1 MRLKD
6 MALLALIPLGIAVTG
21 GAFTAKKL
29 MRLKVYFK
37 SLRVDSFSLGK
48 LVLKINLVVE
58 NPNKRPMTLNEVS
71 GRINYGGEQI
81 SDFSLYNKKIVIPA
95 RGTATIRDIKFR
107 VEALP
112 MVNKLLNIIQDKALK
127 DFLISGSIMADGLT
141 FPFSEEIT
149 A

>member
-1 MRLKD
+1 
-6 MALLALIPLGIAVTG
+6 MALLALIPLGIAVAG
-21 GAFTAKKL
+21 GVFTAKKL

-81 SDFSLYNKKIVIPA
+81 SDFSLYDKKILIPA
-95 RGTATIRDIKFR
+95 RGTTTIKNIKFR

-112 MVNKLLNIIQDKALK
+112 MINELLNIIKDRALK
-127 DFLISGSIMADGLT
+127 DFLISGSIKAEGLT
-141 FPFSEEIT
+141 FPFSEEIK